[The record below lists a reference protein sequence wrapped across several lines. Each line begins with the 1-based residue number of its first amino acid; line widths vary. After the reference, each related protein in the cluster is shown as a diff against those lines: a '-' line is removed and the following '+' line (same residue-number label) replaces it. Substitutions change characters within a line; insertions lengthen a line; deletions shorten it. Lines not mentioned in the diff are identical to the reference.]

1 VSGVRAKLLSTIL
14 IGIAMLLLAGCPPR
28 ESIAKIDRDPGRY
41 MGREITIA
49 GRVIDSYGAMG
60 RGAFL
65 LDDHTGTMWVLAGH
79 GVPGTGAKLAVTGYV
94 EQGFT
99 LGGRNF
105 ATILKESERH
115 Q

>member
-1 VSGVRAKLLSTIL
+1 MSIRTRVVSLFVLAF
-14 IGIAMLLLAGCPPR
+14 GILLLAGCPPR
-28 ESIAKIDRDPGRY
+28 ESIGRINRDPGRY
-41 MGREITIA
+41 MGREVTIA

-65 LDDHTGTMWVLAGH
+65 LDDRTGSMWVLAGH
-79 GVPGTGAKLAVTGYV
+79 YGVPGGGSKVAVTGYV

-105 ATILKESERH
+105 ANILRETERRH
-115 Q
+115 